1 MSWGSIIAGAVG
13 GFADGR
19 IKEMDAQDALKRDEA
34 KSARDADRAT
44 ALEYLRRDLQVQGK
58 RAEMQMAEDQRVGQ
72 AKRIDAETDKL
83 YRGSVVAGARKL
95 YGEDK
100 KFEDLADEEVE
111 AFAPGGREKFRTQAA
126 VNTGDIGPK
135 DAATMGQKD
144 EAMQYKALWEQA
156 REEGRNSR
164 ADARLEAQ
172 ASQSDKRLAV
182 MMAAIEAR
190 ASKGEAKAGAK
201 EALGYL
207 DGVRKTLQTE
217 ETNLRQMYKADL
229 DGKSPSQQAAIKAEY
244 EPKLKEIAEKRRDI
258 EEDFG
263 SVRERVGLP
272 ARSKTPAPTPSP
284 APAAPKPAPG
294 ASAPSRASQFKVIR

>member
-144 EAMQYKALWEQA
+144 EAMQYK
-156 REEGRNSR
+156 
-164 ADARLEAQ
+164 
-172 ASQSDKRLAV
+172 
-182 MMAAIEAR
+182 
-190 ASKGEAKAGAK
+190 GEAKAGAK